1 MSRSSRR
8 SRLVR
13 GLLGIVVFAALLLV
27 WQVAAEGSFQVPTA
41 SEVVERAWQDWPSA
55 EFRADVAE
63 SLKRLA
69 AGFAIG
75 AGLGV
80 VVGLLMGSW
89 PAVRR
94 GLDPLVE
101 LTRATPPIAFVP
113 ALVVLL
119 DYGDRM
125 QITVIAFGVCFPVLV
140 NTVDGVRAVSPET
153 RDTASML
160 HVGGAERVFRINLPY
175 ALPSIFAGL
184 RIAVSVA
191 LVMVVIS
198 EFTGT
203 GGGLGRDILEKQG
216 QLDVTGV
223 WAGILFLG
231 LLGFVLNRLFLIV
244 ERRALAWHHGAT
256 GERLS

>member
-1 MSRSSRR
+1 MSRAGRR
-8 SRLVR
+8 RRLAR
-13 GLLGIVVFAALLLV
+13 TLLGVAVFAAALLA
-27 WQVAAEGSFQVPTA
+27 WEVAAEGSFQVPTA
-41 SEVVERAWQDWPSA
+41 SEVADRAWQDWPSA
-55 EFRADVAE
+55 EFRSDVTE

-69 AGFAIG
+69 AGFVLG

-80 VVGLLMGSW
+80 AAGLLMGSSH
-89 PAVRR
+89 ALRR
-94 GLDPLVE
+94 ALDPLVE
-101 LTRATPPIAFVP
+101 LTRATPPIALVP

-119 DYGDRM
+119 DYGDSM
-125 QITVIAFGVCFPVLV
+125 QIAVIAFGVCFPVLV
-140 NTVDGVRAVSPET
+140 NTVDGIRAVSPEA

-160 HVGGAERVFRINLPY
+160 QVGRVERIFRINLPA

-184 RIAVSVA
+184 RIAVSVG

-198 EFTGT
+198 EFAGT
-203 GGGLGRDILEKQG
+203 GDGLGRYIVEKQG
-216 QLDVTGV
+216 QVDVTGV

-231 LLGFVLNRLFLIV
+231 LLGLVLNRLFLLV